1 MREYMTALTSA
12 HNPLFRLGLIINPYA
27 GIGGALALKGSDGV
41 QVRTQALAMGAK
53 KQANERTRLALLEL
67 LPFKARIHIYTAQ
80 GEMGADLA
88 QALGFNYTVIYDP
101 PEAQSEGLDSE
112 NCAAQLAKIAVDLL
126 LFAGGDGT
134 ARNICH
140 KIGQSIP
147 VLGVPAGCKIHS
159 GVYAI
164 TPQAA
169 GRVAAMLV
177 QGQIVSLNEG
187 EVMDI
192 DEDLFRQGRVNA
204 KHYGDMRV
212 PSELRYMQAVK
223 MGGKESDEMV
233 LADIAAHVIE
243 LMELHPQRLFVM
255 GSGSTVDFIMQEL
268 GLANTLLGVDVVQG
282 GELRATDVTATQLV
296 EHLRGAQATLV
307 LTLIGGQGHIFG
319 RGNQQLSPR
328 VLRTIGR
335 QNFMLV
341 ATKSKLQALGHKPLI
356 ADTGDVLLDAQ
367 LAGLI
372 PVITGYHDQVLYP
385 IAKFE

>member
-1 MREYMTALTSA
+1 MTALTSP
-12 HNPLFRLGLIINPYA
+12 HSPVFRLGLIINPYA
-27 GIGGALALKGSDGV
+27 GIGGALALKGSDGA
-41 QVRTQALAMGAK
+41 QIRTQALNMGAK

-88 QALGFNYTVIYDP
+88 QALGFNYTVIYTP
-101 PEAQSEGLDSE
+101 PHAQSEGEDSE
-112 NCAAQLAKIAVDLL
+112 HCAARIAQLGVDLL

-140 KIGQSIP
+140 QIGQSIP

-243 LMELHPQRLFVM
+243 LMQLHPQRLFVM

-268 GLANTLLGVDVVQG
+268 GLANTLLGVDVVLG
-282 GELRATDVTATQLV
+282 GELQATDVTATQLV
-296 EHLRGAQATLV
+296 EHLRGARATLV

-319 RGNQQLSPR
+319 RGNQQLSPH
-328 VLRTIGR
+328 VLRAIGR

-341 ATKSKLQALGHKPLI
+341 ATKSKLQALRHKPLI

>member
-1 MREYMTALTSA
+1 MTALTSA